1 MLILRLLFLLGAV
14 YTQDDPFQST
24 NDNGEGIQSLSQL
37 VNLQNNYCQLVNT
50 NDRCLAVKQSIESPP
65 WHEITDQV
73 CDNSDTNQYWQ
84 WSSVMYTLYTIG
96 TPDINT
102 AWPLTS
108 SDGSD
113 GSDGTEV
120 GSDATMINECN
131 TDETYCTFEP
141 DLTDADG
148 LVKFLL
154 SSRENMAVGLYL
166 QDPETESMYFQLKN
180 CFTLESKLFSS
191 GQS

>member
-1 MLILRLLFLLGAV
+1 MFILQLLFLLGIV
-14 YTQDDPFQST
+14 YTQNDPFQNT
-24 NDNGEGIQSLSQL
+24 NDNGEMVNSLSQL
-37 VNLQNNYCQLVNT
+37 VNLQNDYCQLVNT
-50 NDRCLAVKQSIESPP
+50 NDRCLAVKQSIESSL
-65 WHEITDQV
+65 WHEITDQT

-84 WSSVMYTLYTIG
+84 WSSVTLTLYTIG

-108 SDGSD
+108 SES
-113 GSDGTEV
+113 SDGTEV
-120 GSDATMINECN
+120 GSDATVINECN
-131 TDETYCTFEP
+131 TEETYCTFNP
-141 DLTDADG
+141 DLTDDDG

-166 QDPETESMYFQLKN
+166 QDPGTESMYFQLKN
-180 CFTLESKLFSS
+180 CFTLESKSFSS